1 MVCVC
6 ISDYERYCTVF
17 LLNSYMWKVELSC
30 YSRQLASSI
39 GSFVLQDSPFSF
51 PFCKCVLSNFPFLIV
66 WPSIITSW
74 FCLLVIQFRGWSE
87 LMHVILFSF
96 RNNLTFIIAC
106 LALPLFW
113 LGCWSDLFVSSFY
126 EFLFQYWILF
136 YVRLMS
142 NRRICSPKV

>member
-51 PFCKCVLSNFPFLIV
+51 PFCKCVLSNFLFLIV
-66 WPSIITSW
+66 WHSIIASW
-74 FCLLVIQFRGWSE
+74 FCLLMIQLRGWSE
-87 LMHVILFSF
+87 LMHVILFYF
-96 RNNLTFIIAC
+96 RNNLTFIIASFLLHVTASINLPSLILSFFFIKFSC
-106 LALPLFW
+106 LALLLF
-113 LGCWSDLFVSSFY
+113 
-126 EFLFQYWILF
+126 
-136 YVRLMS
+136 
-142 NRRICSPKV
+142 